1 MNHRRRT
8 LLKNENCEQLSK
20 KYYNLF
26 YIFAPV
32 MKKMTVIFLLL
43 ATIAS
48 YGARPKIAVVF
59 GGGGAK
65 GAAEVGALKVIERAG
80 IPVDLVVGTS
90 IGSIVGGLYACGY
103 TSAQLDTMFRN
114 QEWLSLLT
122 DRNQEYATQP
132 YTVKNGVTYIFGFP
146 VLDKDSKGFGV
157 MKGER
162 IEQMLDSMSGFRG
175 NISFDKLKIPFRCV
189 AVDFM
194 TTSEYILAKGSL
206 AKAIRASMA
215 IPGIFKPVDWDGAKL
230 VDGGMMNNLPT
241 DVAKNLGAEY
251 IIAIDLQ
258 QSEANER
265 NYSLKEQWGI
275 GGLLDWVVSRPDVKK
290 YKQNVNLATV
300 YIHPPLPDYD
310 ASSFG
315 NKNSERMMLIGE
327 QEAMK
332 HWQELM
338 ALKEKLL
345 NQ

>member
-1 MNHRRRT
+1 MR
-8 LLKNENCEQLSK
+8 K
-20 KYYNLF
+20 
-26 YIFAPV
+26 I
-32 MKKMTVIFLLL
+32 TVIILLL
-43 ATIAS
+43 ATMVS
-48 YGARPKIAVVF
+48 YAARPKIAVVF

-80 IPVDLVVGTS
+80 IPIDLVVGTS

-103 TSAQLDTMFRN
+103 TPAQLDTMFRN

-122 DRNQEYATQP
+122 DRNQEYANQP
-132 YTVKNGVTYIFGFP
+132 YAVKNGVTFIFGFP
-146 VLDKDSKGFGV
+146 VLDKQSKGFGV

-189 AVDFM
+189 AVDLL
-194 TTSEYILAKGSL
+194 TTTEHVLAKGSL
-206 AKAIRASMA
+206 AKAMRASMA
-215 IPGIFKPVDWDGAKL
+215 IPGLFKPVDWDGNKL

-241 DVAKNLGAEY
+241 DVAKNLGAEV

-258 QSEANER
+258 QADSHER
-265 NYSLKEQWGI
+265 DFSLKDQWGI
-275 GGLLDWVVSRPDVKK
+275 GGLLDWVVSRPDVRK
-290 YKQNVNLATV
+290 YKQNVKLSTI

-315 NKNSERMMLIGE
+315 NKNSERMMHIGE

-332 HWQELM
+332 HWDELM
-338 ALKEKLL
+338 SLKEKILK
-345 NQ
+345 N